1 VRQSIPFTPAGQE
14 ELFTLRVFI
23 CIYNESLLNSWCAW
37 RYNTP
42 NSTKLLLWLLLN
54 RQSDHFSHLCSLEL
68 NSNELGTAALIAL
81 LAAPTISNLRAFACD
96 FNEIGSEGLRNIES
110 VDFKHL
116 SCMSLM
122 DNNLGDIGIAHL
134 SKLRTGSGSGA
145 LDVSLLS
152 LLPRASPSHLS
163 SPAPQ

>member
-1 VRQSIPFTPAGQE
+1 MAIQYT
-14 ELFTLRVFI
+14 ELDEALAVAF
-23 CIYNESLLNSWCAW
+23 A
-37 RYNTP
+37 
-42 NSTKLLLWLLLN
+42 
-54 RQSDHFSHLCSLEL
+54 QSDHFSHLCSLEL

-110 VDFKHL
+110 VDLKHL
-116 SCMSLM
+116 FCMSLM